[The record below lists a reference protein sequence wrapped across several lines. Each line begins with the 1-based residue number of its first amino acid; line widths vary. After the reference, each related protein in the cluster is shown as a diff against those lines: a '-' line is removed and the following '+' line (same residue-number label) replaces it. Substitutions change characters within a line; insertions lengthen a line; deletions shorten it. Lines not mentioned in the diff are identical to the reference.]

1 MNHDLLRH
9 QFFKIAFLHCS
20 EHRLFQN
27 SFARP
32 YAVSLVLILLPSP
45 TKPDSDDAL
54 MRIIVSQICSR
65 YLLDL
70 MNVTKSCPEGFSL
83 TSLLVT

>member
-1 MNHDLLRH
+1 MICSDTDFLKSPFYVAQNIDFLR
-9 QFFKIAFLHCS
+9 
-20 EHRLFQN
+20 N
-27 SFARP
+27 SFARR

-83 TSLLVT
+83 TSLLAT